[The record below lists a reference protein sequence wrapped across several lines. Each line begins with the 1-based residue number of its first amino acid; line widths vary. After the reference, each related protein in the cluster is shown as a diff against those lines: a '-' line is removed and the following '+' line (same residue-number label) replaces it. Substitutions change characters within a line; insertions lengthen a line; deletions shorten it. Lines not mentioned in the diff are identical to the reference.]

1 MQYCD
6 YPRSPQATHPVGD
19 PPTCIP
25 TLFVAMRYLINSI
38 SRRGYRTPSSITPLI
53 ALTITKDNSKF
64 MGV

>member
-25 TLFVAMRYLINSI
+25 ILFVAMRYLINSI

-53 ALTITKDNSKF
+53 ALKH
-64 MGV
+64 